1 MRVVVNTSP
10 LIALN
15 QIGRLELLRQ
25 LYGAI
30 VRPQSVYDELLGG
43 LDCHAYSDAIL
54 IADWM
59 ITEPDPE
66 GMALR
71 RELGSGETAAIILAH
86 KTNADLLILDDLQAR
101 LVAAGM
107 GLRIT
112 GTLGVLLAAKQQN
125 LISDLAQA
133 IKDLRTA
140 GFHIS
145 QALTDDFLNRGAKA

>member
-1 MRVVVNTSP
+1 MRVIVNTSP

-30 VRPQSVYDELLGG
+30 IRPQAVYDELMGG
-43 LDCHAYSDAIL
+43 LDQHEYSDSIL
-54 IADWM
+54 SADWI

-71 RELGSGETAAIILAH
+71 KELGAGETAAIILAH

-101 LVAAGM
+101 LVATGM

-125 LISDLAQA
+125 LILDLEQA
-133 IKDLRTA
+133 IKDLQTA
-140 GFHIS
+140 GFHI
-145 QALTDDFLNRGAKA
+145 ARELTDAFLKINGEK